1 MTGFEDREKGF
12 EAKFSL
18 DQEAQFK
25 VKVRRD
31 KLFGL
36 WIAAKLGL
44 AADAAETYA
53 TALVITDV
61 EKHSD
66 ALLLEKVGKDL
77 AAKGIA
83 ATDAEL
89 VKELDKCAAT
99 AREQVLT
106 QGR

>member
-1 MTGFEDREKGF
+1 MSGFEDREKGF
-12 EAKFSL
+12 EAKFHL
-18 DQEAQFK
+18 DQEAEFK
-25 VKVRRD
+25 VKARRD

-36 WIAAKLGL
+36 WAAAKLGL
-44 AADAAETYA
+44 PADAAETYA
-53 TALVITDV
+53 TGLVITDV

-66 ALLLEKVGKDL
+66 TLLLEKVGKDL

-83 ATDAEL
+83 VTDADL
-89 VKELDKCAAT
+89 VGALDKSAAT